1 MGVLKVTC
9 EFSTAWG
16 WHSIS
21 VLFQGKLYTIMVDL
35 SIIITLDTV
44 KDHLNSVAL
53 EFEII
58 AQIEAVYFPPF
69 ENQVKTLV

>member
-1 MGVLKVTC
+1 M
-9 EFSTAWG
+9 
-16 WHSIS
+16 
-21 VLFQGKLYTIMVDL
+21 LFQGKLYTIMVDL